1 MADEKKVSVSE
12 LHTQFDAWQVPSE
25 EHFAQLIALGAV
37 SFQPGAGLTGGTP
50 ARDDG
55 KIDVGLTTPLQFKA
69 GNGLQVSEGGVA
81 LRLAS
86 LGGLELSGKTA
97 ASLSVKDTESVVADN
112 GGLAVKAHAPLKV
125 QGAVSLEID
134 KQKGLRW
141 GAAGLALH
149 VDGKT
154 LEVDEGRL
162 RVKCVEGGGLKLDEQ
177 GCLALDLDI
186 LLARPCI
193 RVRHGEV
200 NVYLPKRVVHE
211 TDKIMFY
218 INQAYCGEIR
228 KDGGI
233 FYVASKKDGGCYWVI
248 ALKGWVTT
256 GDVIEAWQGEENAT
270 RVCLATHRV
279 VTHERAPAT
288 LPQFKTLGI
297 TGAAKVKDTLRV
309 DCTWADEALAK
320 KEKTEPYCRWE
331 YKGPNDVSWGRA
343 GVGETFNVPANYA
356 GYQVRVRVTPVMVVQ
371 GMPPSAENKAV
382 GPMAYSSVITIK

>member
-12 LHTQFDAWQVPSE
+12 LHKQFGAWQVPSE

-50 ARDDG
+50 ARSDG
-55 KIDVGLTTPLQFKA
+55 KIDVGLTTPLQLKV

-86 LGGLELSGKTA
+86 QGGLQIND
-97 ASLSVKDTESVVADN
+97 ASLSVKDTESVVVADN
-112 GGLAVKAHAPLKV
+112 GGLAVRANVPLTV
-125 QGAVSLEID
+125 GDVVALEID

-141 GAAGLALH
+141 GPAGLALH

-320 KEKTEPYCRWE
+320 KEKTESYCRWE

-343 GVGETFNVPANYA
+343 GVGKTFDVPANYA
-356 GYQVRVRVTPVMVVQ
+356 GYQVRVWVTPI
-371 GMPPSAENKAV
+371 STENKTT
-382 GPMAYSSVITIK
+382 GPTAYSAAITIK